1 MLTFPLRTRMTAL
14 YLVVLALSFSSFAWI
29 SDYGFRRSIETTVD
43 DASRANLE
51 SVQRVVVRAALKPPG
66 AVREE
71 LNHLAGLWAGAGLLE
86 VSDASGNAIFQS
98 PPFAEP
104 DRAVPG
110 VTSSGTIFY
119 TTNLDRLQYRVA
131 ARRVLAGS
139 HVFVIRAA
147 VPTEPFDQALDRF
160 RQILEET
167 LPVLIVLASLL
178 GYWFSG
184 RGLAPVKAIIRTA
197 RGIDVKNLSSR
208 LMVPKARDE
217 LRLLTETLNEMLAR
231 IELSVERI
239 TRFTADASHDL
250 RTPLA
255 LIRSSSELALLRPR
269 SGTEY
274 RETLSSILAASEET
288 TGLVENLLALA
299 RADAGAANLQFQRLD
314 LLQRVRKTA
323 EEAHV
328 LATAKGI
335 RLVEQ
340 LPTDPIWVTA
350 DASAVER
357 MFRILLE
364 NAVKYTPTGG
374 EIGVFFDIGDRAAHV
389 EIRDT
394 GIGIPAG
401 DLPHIFERFY
411 RADEARSPETGGSG
425 LGLAIAQ
432 WVAEAHHGFISVRSA
447 VGQGSTFSVSLPTGA
462 AASVCRSADDAGAD
476 LFSCLPE

>member
-1 MLTFPLRTRMTAL
+1 MLTFSLRTRMTAL
-14 YLVVLALSFSSFAWI
+14 YFVVLALSFSSFAWI

-71 LNHLAGLWAGAGLLE
+71 LDQLAGLWAGAGLLE
-86 VSDASGNAIFQS
+86 VSEASGNAIFQS
-98 PPFAEP
+98 QPFAEP

-131 ARRVLAGS
+131 ARRVLVGS
-139 HVFVIRAA
+139 HAFVIRAA
-147 VPTEPFDQALDRF
+147 VPSEPFDQALDRF
-160 RQILEET
+160 RQILKET

-178 GYWFSG
+178 GYWLSG
-184 RGLAPVKAIIRTA
+184 RGLAPVNEIIRTA

-208 LMVPKARDE
+208 LSVPKARDE

-250 RTPLA
+250 RTPLS

-314 LLQRVRKTA
+314 LLQRVRRTA
-323 EEAHV
+323 EEARV

-340 LPTDPIWVTA
+340 LPTDPVWVTA

-357 MFRILLE
+357 LLRILLE
-364 NAVKYTPTGG
+364 NAVKYTPNGG
-374 EIGVFFDIGDRAAHV
+374 EICVFFHNRDRAAHV

-411 RADEARSPETGGSG
+411 RADEARSRETGGSG

-432 WVAEAHHGFISVRSA
+432 WVVQAHHGSISVRSA
-447 VGQGSTFSVSLPTGA
+447 VGQGSTFSVSLPLAGPQAFVT
-462 AASVCRSADDAGAD
+462 SADDAGTA
-476 LFSCLPE
+476 LSPCLPE